1 MGYTN
6 TALKKKVE
14 FLNVRFIYG
23 LYGIYLYI
31 YGLYSVYIPILK
43 SHIQFWPTL
52 QKRLSAGA
60 QVDWSNS
67 GFGFLPAISLL

>member
-23 LYGIYLYI
+23 LYGIYIYTVYTACIYLY
-31 YGLYSVYIPILK
+31 
-43 SHIQFWPTL
+43 
-52 QKRLSAGA
+52 
-60 QVDWSNS
+60 
-67 GFGFLPAISLL
+67 